1 MVKEILLLGDERLYQ
16 PSAEVLPQELN
27 SLRGLAED
35 LLDTLKEHRRRNP
48 RWRTMSAPLLG
59 VPKRMVALYLDGPV
73 FLINPVIH
81 FPEKEKMEVLD
92 ECLCI
97 PGLQVKVERFQVCVL
112 RYRNLDW
119 QTREVLLQ
127 GGLSNLMQHSVDHLD
142 GIMLQMR
149 AIDNRA
155 FFYRQPD

>member
-16 PSAEVLPQELN
+16 PSAEVLPEELN

-35 LLDTLKEHRRRNP
+35 LLDTLKEHRRKNP
-48 RWRTMSAPLLG
+48 RWRTMPAPLLG
-59 VPKRMVALYLDGPV
+59 VPKRMVSLYLDAPV

-81 FPEKEKMEVLD
+81 FPEKEKMEMLD
-92 ECLCI
+92 ECLAM
-97 PGLQVKVERFQVCVL
+97 PGLQVKVERFQTCVL

-119 QTREVLLQ
+119 QIREVMLQ
-127 GGLSNLMQHSVDHLD
+127 AGLSNLMQHAIDHLN
-142 GIMLQMR
+142 GVLIQMR
-149 AIDNRA
+149 AVNDRA